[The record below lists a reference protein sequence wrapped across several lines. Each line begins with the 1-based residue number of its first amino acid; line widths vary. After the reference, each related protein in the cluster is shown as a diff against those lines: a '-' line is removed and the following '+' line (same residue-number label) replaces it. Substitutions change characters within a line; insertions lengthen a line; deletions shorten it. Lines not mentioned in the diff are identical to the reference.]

1 MTFSNLQNYF
11 LTMVFFTLELFLA
24 KHCKITAFFITHT
37 HEAKKDILIDK
48 QGFYFLSSQ
57 ITTEITNVL
66 LNSLHKAPRIKE
78 NEEKGKCIL
87 FSQWEEQQ
95 WHSTETMRMRKQNA

>member
-1 MTFSNLQNYF
+1 M
-11 LTMVFFTLELFLA
+11 
-24 KHCKITAFFITHT
+24 KIKYNIS
-37 HEAKKDILIDK
+37 LPVSIDK
-48 QGFYFLSSQ
+48 PFFSSQ
-57 ITTEITNVL
+57 ITTAITNVL

-95 WHSTETMRMRKQNA
+95 WHSTETLRMRKQNA